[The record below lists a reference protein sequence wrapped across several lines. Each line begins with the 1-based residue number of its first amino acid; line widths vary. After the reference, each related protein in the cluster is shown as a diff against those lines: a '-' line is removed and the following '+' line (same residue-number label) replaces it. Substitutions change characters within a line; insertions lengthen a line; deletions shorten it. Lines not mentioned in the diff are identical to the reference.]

1 MAAPL
6 TKGQL
11 HQLDEDSGFALVAKK
26 AAVSHPLLKSEG
38 RVNWD
43 SNTIATRSTS
53 FTTLQ
58 TIAEMAGKFLGKSQ
72 FRHWD
77 DASGQGLIPMRPE
90 DSELDEGL
98 RLFEEMLTGLA
109 DLPSVS
115 RMVQGLL
122 RFRRNLLRRYR

>member
-1 MAAPL
+1 
-6 TKGQL
+6 
-11 HQLDEDSGFALVAKK
+11 
-26 AAVSHPLLKSEG
+26 
-38 RVNWD
+38 
-43 SNTIATRSTS
+43 
-53 FTTLQ
+53 
-58 TIAEMAGKFLGKSQ
+58 MAGKFLGKSQ

-115 RMVQGLL
+115 RMVQGTSSVQL
-122 RFRRNLLRRYR
+122 RNLLQTL